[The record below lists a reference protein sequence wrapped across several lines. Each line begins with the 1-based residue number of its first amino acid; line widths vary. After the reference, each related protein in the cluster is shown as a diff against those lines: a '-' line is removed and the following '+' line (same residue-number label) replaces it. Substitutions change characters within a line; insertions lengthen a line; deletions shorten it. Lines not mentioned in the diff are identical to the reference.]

1 MSTRHSLDSRP
12 RMKSAYSFP
21 ILKNSEILSCMP
33 NLGIRMTESDL
44 TNPEPSFVQE
54 VYEIF
59 VEVLS
64 GITKEELNQQQF
76 VGLGELEFPELHEDS
91 IPRIALFRA
100 T

>member
-1 MSTRHSLDSRP
+1 
-12 RMKSAYSFP
+12 
-21 ILKNSEILSCMP
+21 MP

-44 TNPEPSFVQE
+44 TKPEPSFVQE